1 MLSPSQIEYF
11 NVFGVLILRNVLSKD
26 EVRKLN
32 AEWDARLATTTDG
45 SVQGSKKY
53 IMSWPNLGPDTPFAG
68 SLLEDPR
75 VNEIVESIYPD
86 GFYGVSCNSSSKV
99 GETPWHPDSNFPN
112 FHGIKVVTYL
122 QTLNG
127 ENGALRVIPGSHR
140 YPIHDEIKQFKMRK
154 TEFDGVK
161 REKKVDDANAETNG
175 GLAIGE
181 VPALACATNPGD
193 IIVFDFRIWHA
204 STGGAYDR
212 RLLSMIF
219 MKQAATPE
227 EEDAVNK
234 QVKISQS
241 TRTARAKESF
251 AKLRPEYHLDWIANP
266 ENDPRR
272 QRWIDWLGQK
282 GYFSSV
288 N

>member
-45 SVQGSKKY
+45 NAQGEKKY
-53 IMSWPNLGPDTPFAG
+53 IMSWPNLGPDTPNAR
-68 SLLEDPR
+68 SLLEDQR

-86 GFYGVSCNSSSKV
+86 GFYGISCNSSSKV
-99 GETPWHPDSNFPN
+99 GETPWHPDSNFKN

-122 QTLNG
+122 QPLNDD
-127 ENGALRVIPGSHR
+127 NGALRVIPGSHR
-140 YPIHDEIKQFKMRK
+140 YPKHDEIKHIEMRK
-154 TEFDGVK
+154 TKSDGLM
-161 REKKVDDANAETNG
+161 REKKVDDANAKTNG

-181 VPALACATNPGD
+181 VPAFACATNPGD
-193 IIVFDFRIWHA
+193 IIVFDFRVWHA
-204 STGGAYDR
+204 SIGGAYDR

-227 EEDAVNK
+227 EEDAINE
-234 QVKISQS
+234 QVKLSLS
-241 TRTARAKESF
+241 NRRARASESF
-251 AKLRPEYHLDWIANP
+251 AKRRPEYHPDWIANP

-272 QRWIDWLGQK
+272 QCWIDWLGQK
-282 GYFSSV
+282 GFF
-288 N
+288 

>member
-1 MLSPSQIEYF
+1 MLSQSQIEHF
-11 NVFGVLILRNVLSKD
+11 NVFGVLILRGVLSEED
-26 EVRKLN
+26 VRKLN
-32 AEWDARLATTTDG
+32 AEWDAKLTTTTDG
-45 SVQGSKKY
+45 GAQGKKKY
-53 IMSWPNLGPDTPFAG
+53 ILSWPSFGPETPFTG

-86 GFYGVSCNSSSKV
+86 GFYGISCNSSSKV
-99 GETPWHPDSNFPN
+99 GETPWHPDSNFQYMR
-112 FHGIKVVTYL
+112 GIKVVTYL
-122 QTLNG
+122 QPLNG
-127 ENGALRVIPGSHR
+127 DNGALRVIPGSHR
-140 YPIHDEIKQFKMRK
+140 YPIHDKIKQIEMRK

-161 REKKVDDANAETNG
+161 REKKVDSANSETNG

-181 VPALACATNPGD
+181 VPALICATNPGD

-219 MKQAATPE
+219 IKQAASPE

-234 QVKISQS
+234 QLQLSQK
-241 TRTARAKESF
+241 TRAARARESF
-251 AKLRPEYHLDWIANP
+251 AKSQPEYHPDWIANP
-266 ENDPRR
+266 DNDPRR

-282 GYFSSV
+282 GYF
-288 N
+288 